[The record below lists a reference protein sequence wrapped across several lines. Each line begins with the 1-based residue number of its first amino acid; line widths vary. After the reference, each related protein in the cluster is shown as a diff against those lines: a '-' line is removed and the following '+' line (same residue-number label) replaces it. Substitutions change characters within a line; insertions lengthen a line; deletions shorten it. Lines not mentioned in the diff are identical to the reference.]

1 MCALGRR
8 CGSLKVLGFFAACT
22 VGNVHI
28 LYALLQIS
36 PANYADPM
44 HCVNEVAADFQ
55 CMLPP
60 PGAAEHP
67 GRFDGSVEAKDGN
80 LVVNGEV
87 IHVFAAR
94 NPAEIPWGKAGAT

>member
-22 VGNVHI
+22 VGNVHN

-67 GRFDGSVEAKDGN
+67 GRLLRVDIPNMIASVRVDSCQGSHPSCK
-80 LVVNGEV
+80 LS
-87 IHVFAAR
+87 
-94 NPAEIPWGKAGAT
+94 